1 MAEVEAE
8 RARLSAYSKKCLRIF
23 MRKLVAS
30 SRITLPK
37 VEISNRVAKFDKL
50 IDKINYWIGYIAFFT
65 TL

>member
-1 MAEVEAE
+1 
-8 RARLSAYSKKCLRIF
+8 

-50 IDKINYWIGYIAFFT
+50 ID
-65 TL
+65 